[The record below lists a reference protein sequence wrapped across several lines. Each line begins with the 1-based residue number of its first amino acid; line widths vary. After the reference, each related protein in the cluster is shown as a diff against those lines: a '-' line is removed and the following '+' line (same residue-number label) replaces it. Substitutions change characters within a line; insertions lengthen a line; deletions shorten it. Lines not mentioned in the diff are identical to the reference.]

1 MDSLVQF
8 VDLPPADCRSFP
20 MPRLN
25 YLVRF
30 VRLFRI
36 FLFCVPDSKDS
47 SVVSMVPITSACSEA
62 VLAGNLSRPLG
73 KENISSEAI
82 WIIIKMNEPFP
93 IQVKIGWFHFA

>member
-36 FLFCVPDSKDS
+36 FLFCVRDSKDS
-47 SVVSMVPITSACSEA
+47 GVVSMVPITSDCSEA
-62 VLAGNLSRPLG
+62 VLAGNFSRPLER
-73 KENISSEAI
+73 KISAQRPSGSS
-82 WIIIKMNEPFP
+82 WKMNEPFP

>member
-1 MDSLVQF
+1 KLAMIRRLFIEDSLVQF

-47 SVVSMVPITSACSEA
+47 GVVSMVPITSDCSEA
-62 VLAGNLSRPLG
+62 VLAGNLSRLLER
-73 KENISSEAI
+73 KISTQKPS
-82 WIIIKMNEPFP
+82 
-93 IQVKIGWFHFA
+93 GSS